1 MTKKLLCLMKIGE
14 LKYMEKF
21 LKEGEMYIS
30 RLKRFREIEEAER
43 GDTNDGIS
51 HSYQP
56 NQISVHVNGDLV
68 EGIVG
73 PIRTDENAVNP
84 LIYSM
89 YGVNSDHCQMNP
101 ESLLDDRCHE
111 FGDTCVI
118 IKDGKEFFNRIVESC
133 KSNGQNVEARLID
146 YVDFHSYHG
155 DMGPFR
161 KYLQWHA
168 HQHEF
173 RFVFEELTGANDRLL
188 QLGSLEDIAE
198 IFPVSEVSNV
208 VKFQSRA

>member
-1 MTKKLLCLMKIGE
+1 MKIGE
-14 LKYMEKF
+14 LEFMEKF

-30 RLKRFREIEEAER
+30 RLKRFRKIEEAER

-56 NQISVHVNGDLV
+56 DQISLYVNGEIV

-73 PIRTDENAVNP
+73 PIRTVENAINP

-89 YGVNSDHCQMNP
+89 YGFNSDHSLMNP
-101 ESLLDDRCHE
+101 GVLLDDRCHK

-118 IKDGKEFFNRIVESC
+118 IKDSNEFFNRLVETC
-133 KSNGQNVEARLID
+133 KSNNLNVEARLVD

-155 DMGPFR
+155 EMGPFK

-168 HQHEF
+168 HQHEY
-173 RFVFEELTGANDRLL
+173 RFVFEGLTGAKNKLL
-188 QLGSLEDIAE
+188 QIGSLEDIAE
-198 IFPVSEVSNV
+198 IFAVSEVNNI
-208 VKFQSRA
+208 VKFQNPS